1 MGGEGRAGR
10 GGKRLFIAVDIDDAT
25 REQLGGIAARLR
37 TALEPHTK
45 ASWVR
50 PDRMHLTLHFLGAVE
65 DAFEQRVRHA
75 LAAPIREAPFEVTF
89 DGVGWF
95 PEHGSPRVL
104 WLGVRDGLEPLRRIH
119 AALATLVGLDTT
131 PVGLDTA
138 PVGLDLSRALPKRTT
153 EPYTPHLTLARFRD
167 RVSRAKVA
175 GMARIP
181 AVAGPSRIDRVT
193 LYASRLSPVGPAYV
207 PLASAVLR

>member
-1 MGGEGRAGR
+1 MGGEGRA
-10 GGKRLFIAVDIDDAT
+10 GKRLFIAVDIDDAT
-25 REQLGGIAARLR
+25 REQVGGIAARLR

-75 LAAPIREAPFEVTF
+75 LAVPIREAPFEVTF

-95 PEHGSPRVL
+95 PERGSPRVL
-104 WLGVRDGLEPLRRIH
+104 WLGVRDGLEPLRRLH

-131 PVGLDTA
+131 PVGLD
-138 PVGLDLSRALPKRTT
+138 LSRARPKRTT

-193 LYASRLSPVGPAYV
+193 LYESRLSPVGPTYV

>member
-25 REQLGGIAARLR
+25 REQVGGIAARLR

-65 DAFEQRVRHA
+65 DAVEQRVRHA

-104 WLGVRDGLEPLRRIH
+104 WLGIRDGLEPLRRIERLLRNQL
-119 AALATLVGLDTT
+119 ALHRDHEG
-131 PVGLDTA
+131 
-138 PVGLDLSRALPKRTT
+138 
-153 EPYTPHLTLARFRD
+153 PYTPHLTLARIRD
-167 RVSRAKVA
+167 RVPRGRVA
-175 GMARIP
+175 EIAGIP
-181 AVAGPSRIDRVT
+181 ASAGPSRIDRVT
-193 LYASRLSPVGPAYV
+193 LYESRLSPAGPAYV
-207 PLASAVLR
+207 PLASALLK